1 MNTSTQTKPCDNA
14 TCRREFLPV
23 RPHQRFCSD
32 ECRLDHHRQDTN
44 PLEHEAEFSLTLAN
58 PNPSF
63 KTRKDGD
70 HYFVEFELQREEWD
84 HFTDPNVNRQGLVI
98 EAQCMVTHSNQRQEK
113 KEELKGGPLSEL
125 AGIFCKD
132 PNFTRWLN
140 EQGRDSHL
148 ESLFVNADGQIFN
161 PVMARAD
168 ILETCKIQSRKE
180 LDHNPAAARIFHEQ
194 IRLPYSNWLDKQ
206 RRPE

>member
-84 HFTDPNVNRQGLVI
+84 HFTDPNVNRQGLII

-125 AGIFCKD
+125 AGRLCKEEKFWEWAMTLD
-132 PNFTRWLN
+132 PFMYGLPGIKIT
-140 EQGRDSHL
+140 S
-148 ESLFVNADGQIFN
+148 ADD
-161 PVMARAD
+161 ARAF
-168 ILETCKIQSRKE
+168 ILEMCNGITSRRE
-180 LDHNPAAARIFHEQ
+180 LDHNTNAAGVFHEL

>member
-23 RPHQRFCSD
+23 RAHQRFCSD
-32 ECRLDHHRQDTN
+32 ECRSDHHRQDTN

-70 HYFVEFELQREEWD
+70 RYFVEFETIREEWD
-84 HFTDPNVNRQGLVI
+84 YFTDPNLNRQGLTI
-98 EAQCMVTHSNQRQEK
+98 EAQCTVTHRNQPKQEK

-125 AGIFCKD
+125 AGRWCND
-132 PNFTRWLN
+132 PKFWEWINTQAGIEWTVCSADDARTFIVELCAIESR
-140 EQGRDSHL
+140 RHL
-148 ESLFVNADGQIFN
+148 DRL
-161 PVMARAD
+161 
-168 ILETCKIQSRKE
+168 
-180 LDHNPAAARIFHEQ
+180 PAAARIFHDHV
-194 IRLPYSNWLDKQ
+194 RLPYSNWLDKQ
-206 RRPE
+206 RRPA